1 MNVGRAKVMPLVL
14 HEVSQVALISFYK
27 IQLLK
32 DLMTLCGG
40 TQNVVDYEILYGLS
54 DIPIFIR

>member
-1 MNVGRAKVMPLVL
+1 MPLVL
-14 HEVSQVALISFYK
+14 YEVSQVALISFYK

-40 TQNVVDYEILYGLS
+40 TQNVVDYEMLYGLS